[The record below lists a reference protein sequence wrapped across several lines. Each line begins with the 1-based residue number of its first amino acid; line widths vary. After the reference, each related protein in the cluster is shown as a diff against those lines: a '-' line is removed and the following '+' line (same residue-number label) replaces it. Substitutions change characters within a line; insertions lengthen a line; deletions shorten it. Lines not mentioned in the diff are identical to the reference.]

1 MNMVYK
7 LPQTAAAAARGPQR
21 AYSLLEIKSFDD
33 EQRVVTGIASTPTP
47 DRMEDIVMPDGAK
60 FKLPLPLLWQHDSRQ
75 PIGHVTHAKVTAAGI
90 EIAAEIARGVTVEID
105 KAWALIKA
113 GLVRGLSIGFRQ
125 LEAEPIDAKDP
136 WGGVRF
142 KAWEWLELSAVTIPA
157 NADASI
163 TTIKEFDI
171 GRQAAPGQL
180 PTGVSAPGATGKS
193 QRPAIER
200 AKTMDATTPLA
211 EQIAGFQRD
220 RGAKQARLLNI
231 IAETAGATL
240 DAQQKEEYDNLKLEL
255 VEIDEHLVRLGDA
268 ERLSK
273 AVAKPVIESL
283 APPSPQARALTPR
296 IEVRGNNLPKGTAF
310 TRYAMALARSK
321 GDLHNAASLARG
333 WSDTPEVETVLKAAV
348 AAGTTTD
355 AVWAKPL
362 VEYQSMANEFIEMLR
377 PATIVGRMPGLRR
390 VEFNIKIPRQTSGAS
405 AGWVG
410 EGAPKPLSKLAFDA
424 ITMAAFKAAVIV
436 VITEELA
443 RFSSPS
449 AEALVRTDL
458 IAAIAQFIDT
468 QFLDP
473 AKAAVVGTS
482 PASITNG
489 VAGQTPS
496 GTSQDNALADL
507 AKLVNLFSTAN
518 HNMTSMAWV
527 MTPARAAT
535 LGLARNVMGV
545 PEFPGI
551 GADGGTLFGFPVI
564 TSTNIVAGSSGD
576 RIFLVETSE
585 ILFADDGVMLDTSRE
600 ASVQMND
607 SPDNP
612 ATATTVLISLWQN
625 NLVGIRAERFV
636 NWLPRRTGV
645 VQWIENAAYLP

>member
-7 LPQTAAAAARGPQR
+7 LAATPAADTRASNR
-21 AYSLLEIKSFDD
+21 AYSVFEIKSFDD
-33 EQRVVTGIASTPTP
+33 EQRVLTGIASTPTP
-47 DRMEDIVMPDGAK
+47 DRMEDIVEPHGAK
-60 FKLPLPLLWQHDSRQ
+60 FKLPLPLLWQHDSKQ
-75 PIGHVTHAKVTAAGI
+75 PIGHVTETKVTSAGI
-90 EIAAEIARGVTVEID
+90 EITAQIARGVTAEID

-113 GLVRGLSIGFRQ
+113 GLVRGLSIGFRP

-136 WGGVRF
+136 WGGLRF

-157 NADASI
+157 NAEANIMSI
-163 TTIKEFDI
+163 KKFDT
-171 GRQAAPGQL
+171 GQPAELGQSPSGNAAPETSGHTR
-180 PTGVSAPGATGKS
+180 PTP
-193 QRPAIER
+193 ER
-200 AKTMDATTPLA
+200 TKTMDAQTPLA
-211 EQIAGFQRD
+211 EQIASFQRD
-220 RGAKQARLLNI
+220 RTAKQARLLNI
-231 IAETAGATL
+231 IAETAGTTL
-240 DAQQKEEYDNLKLEL
+240 DAQQKEEYDTIKLEL
-255 VEIDEHLVRLGDA
+255 VEIDEHLVRLGEA

-283 APPSPQARALTPR
+283 APPSPQARAITPR
-296 IEVRGNNLPKGTAF
+296 IEVRGTNLPKGTAF

-321 GDLHNAASLARG
+321 GDLQNAASLARG

-362 VEYQSMANEFIEMLR
+362 VEYQSMANEFIDMLR

-576 RIFLVETSE
+576 RIFLIETSE

-607 SPDNP
+607 APDNP